1 MKTYF
6 NYVSVGQKN
15 SLVRTS
21 FLVTYGTHTV
31 GEVSLRA
38 LKDIMLFSFPTH
50 HDTGQYKVSFN
61 KTVGL
66 Q

>member
-15 SLVRTS
+15 SLLRTS

-38 LKDIMLFSFPTH
+38 LKDICYSVFPH
-50 HDTGQYKVSFN
+50 IMIQDNIRSA
-61 KTVGL
+61 L
-66 Q
+66 R